1 LHVLWGSLA
10 GSILPLLLKKVGF
23 DSPTSSTPLVT
34 TLVDVT
40 RSVTYFTMA
49 YAFLHGTLL

>member
-1 LHVLWGSLA
+1 LHVLWVSLA

-23 DSPTSSTPLVT
+23 DSATSSTPLVA
-34 TLVDVT
+34 TLVDAT
-40 RSVTYFTMA
+40 KLVTYFTMA

>member
-1 LHVLWGSLA
+1 MLWGSLA